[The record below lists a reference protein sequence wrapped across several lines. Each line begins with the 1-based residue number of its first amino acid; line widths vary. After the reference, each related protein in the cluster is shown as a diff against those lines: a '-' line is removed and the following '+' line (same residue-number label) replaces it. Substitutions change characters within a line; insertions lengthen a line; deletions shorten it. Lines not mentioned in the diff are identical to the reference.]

1 MNFLRGKFI
10 AVPVFVL
17 VLGWLLLFPLAS
29 RSNTASAA
37 AIPEP
42 IESHPRVFATAS
54 DRIKLADKWDETT
67 GWAKQAADALQA
79 DANSPVSF
87 QLPNLQYV
95 NENSPTTNE
104 SRQAREKLDA
114 LAFKYLM
121 DPVAN
126 QASGQAA
133 VAGAKQYLG
142 SLVLPAAGGNH
153 HVIGRNL
160 LTAAF
165 VYDWC
170 YALLTDE
177 DKRFFIERIERMA
190 SQFTEIGYPTF
201 KQSAVTSPGSSEV
214 WLLDLLAAGI
224 AIYDE
229 KPEMYNIVSDFL
241 YEHVFPAR
249 DFLYKSGM
257 PYNGV
262 AYGPGKYMFDLWPSW
277 LYGKMGLDDPYRNE
291 SMKDVP
297 YRWLYERRPDGQLL
311 RSGDNYIST
320 YADPGEYWD
329 NIGDT
334 AYPEYLYQN
343 GLILTEANHIR
354 PSINPNDSFNSAL
367 FALLLRDLTLAPKPV
382 SEMTDLSLTRYF
394 GSPIGSMIART
405 GWCTYLGNTPNCT
418 SPNAAPDV
426 VAEMKIQEWSVNDHA
441 HWDAGSF
448 QLYYKGA
455 LAIKSGVYE
464 GLDANGKLVGYG
476 SDHDLNYH
484 KRSISANTLLIEDPA
499 EAFAYRG
506 TTRSNDGGQRI
517 ANDGFQPHNLTDL
530 KDPAK
535 GYRTGEVLS
544 YGIQADGNGGPLDAP
559 DFSYLKGDIADAYSD
574 KVSEVKRSFVFLNL
588 KNSTI
593 PAALIT
599 YDKITAASSSYQKKW
614 LLHSEETPAVNG
626 NRTVIKREEG
636 DYDGKLVN
644 DTLLPAAASVD
655 VTSVGGVGNEYF
667 VDGANYPMSDK
678 YDPNTVEGGTYRVE
692 VSPKAEAETDRL
704 LNVMQV
710 MDTGT
715 TPESPVYVETRTP
728 VNTKRHD
735 GVMIRDRVVYFA
747 YSGERNSD
755 TLKFTVTN
763 ASYGT
768 LKFLI
773 TDMAA
778 GFWQVKRTGETGF
791 LVRSTK
797 EGGFIEFEGAPGE
810 YTITNYGMASD
821 IAAPTPPGGVQVK
834 SVTKDSVTL
843 EWSKSSDNVGI
854 DHYEVFRDGVSVG
867 TPTDTSMEVTG
878 LSSGVEYTFKV
889 KAVDLKNLASNFSA
903 EVKATPVDTVRPTVP
918 GNVRANAGG
927 KFVELKWD
935 ASTDNVGVTGYDIY
949 ERDALVFPGV
959 TGTSWILYPTSQLA
973 IEPDRLYRF
982 TVVAKD
988 AAGNRSSAR
997 TTFAGGVWTQ
1007 KDSSIDVW
1015 ATSGEYLI
1023 NSANTAYIEAEKYR
1037 ALSGQW
1043 GLRSD
1048 STPSEGI
1055 YVRSADDNPNDQD
1068 YLEFK
1073 LNVATAGNYYI
1084 SLLGKGGSALPN
1096 HMTLRIDNNAATE
1109 QTIALTSTAWSWL
1122 RTGSFFSI
1130 PAGTHTVRLLPSR
1143 SGLDVDKIAI
1153 STQTATP
1160 TGIGGTA
1167 LKPMDSRP
1175 PAQPNLSY
1183 SKSDNVFKL
1192 MWTKSADNDNSAAP
1206 QYEVLRSTGTAEP
1219 STVVLTASSATQYT
1233 SPALTTGTR
1242 YNFKV
1247 RAIDAAGNEIFS
1259 NVIHITP

>member
-1 MNFLRGKFI
+1 M
-10 AVPVFVL
+10 
-17 VLGWLLLFPLAS
+17 
-29 RSNTASAA
+29 
-37 AIPEP
+37 
-42 IESHPRVFATAS
+42 ATANDRTALQAKWNADS
-54 DRIKLADKWDETT
+54 D
-67 GWAKQAADALQA
+67 WAKQAAAALEA

-87 QLPNLQYV
+87 VLADLQY
-95 NENSPTTNE
+95 NGPNSLTTNE
-104 SRQAREKLDA
+104 NRQAREKLDA

-121 DPVAN
+121 NPVAN
-126 QASGQAA
+126 LASGQAA
-133 VAGAKQYLG
+133 VAGAKQYFG
-142 SLVLPAAGGNH
+142 SLALPAAGGDH
-153 HVIGRNL
+153 HTIGRNL

-177 DKRFFIERIERMA
+177 DKRFFIERIDRMA
-190 SQFTEIGYPTF
+190 SQFTDIGYPAF

-241 YEHVFPAR
+241 YEQVFPAR
-249 DFLYKSGM
+249 DFLYESGM

-277 LYGKMGLDDPYRNE
+277 LYKKMGKDDPYWNNN
-291 SMKDVP
+291 MKEVP

-329 NIGDT
+329 NLGDT
-334 AYPEYLYQN
+334 AYPEYLYQD
-343 GLILTEANHIR
+343 GLILTEANRIR
-354 PSINPNDSFNSAL
+354 PIIKPNDNFNSAL
-367 FALLLRDLTLAPKPV
+367 FALLLRDLTLAPQPIANLSQK
-382 SEMTDLSLTRYF
+382 SLTRYF

-405 GWCTYLGNTPNCT
+405 GWCTYLGNTPECT

-464 GLDANGKLVGYG
+464 GLDASNTLVGYG
-476 SDHDLNYH
+476 SPHDLNYH
-484 KRSISANTLLIEDPA
+484 KRSIAANTLLIEDPA
-499 EAFAYRG
+499 ETFKYRG

-517 ANDGFQPHNLTDL
+517 ANDGYQSNNLTDL

-544 YGIQADGNGGPLDAP
+544 YGIQANADGQPLAAP
-559 DFSYLKGDIADAYSD
+559 DFSYLKGDITDAYSD

-588 KNSTI
+588 KNATI

-599 YDKITAASSSYQKKW
+599 YDKVTAASSSYQKKW
-614 LLHSEETPAVNG
+614 LLHSEETPTVNG

-636 DYDGKLVN
+636 NYDGKLVN

-655 VTSVGGVGNEYF
+655 VTLVGGSGNEYL
-667 VDGANYPMSDK
+667 VDGTNYPMGDK
-678 YDPNTVEGGTYRVE
+678 YGVNTVEGGTYRVE
-692 VSPKAEAETDRL
+692 VSPKTEASTDRF

-710 MDTGT
+710 MDAGT
-715 TPESPVYVETRTP
+715 TPASPVYLEARTP
-728 VNTKRHD
+728 TNAKRHD
-735 GVMIRDRVVYFA
+735 GVMLRDRVVFFG
-747 YSGERNSD
+747 YSGERNTD
-755 TLKFTVTN
+755 TLKFNVTN
-763 ASYGT
+763 TGPNN

-778 GFWQVKRTGETGF
+778 GFWQVKRDGEAGF

-810 YTITNYGMASD
+810 YTITNYGLASD
-821 IAAPTPPGGVQVK
+821 NAAPTPPGEVRVK
-834 SVTKDSVTL
+834 SVTGDSVTL
-843 EWSKSSDNVGI
+843 EWSKSADNVGI

-867 TPTDTSMEVTG
+867 TPTGTSMQVTG
-878 LSSGVEYTFKV
+878 LSPGVEYTFKV
-889 KAVDLKNLASNFSA
+889 KAIDLKNLASNFSA

-949 ERDALVFPGV
+949 EGNTLVFPGV
-959 TGTSWILYPTSQLA
+959 TGTSWIVYPTSLLA
-973 IEPDRLYRF
+973 IDPDRLYRF

-997 TTFAGGVWTQ
+997 TTFAGGAWTQ

-1015 ATSGEYLI
+1015 TTSAEYLV

-1037 ALSGQW
+1037 VLSGQW
-1043 GLRSD
+1043 GLKSD
-1048 STPSEGI
+1048 STQSEGI

-1068 YLEFK
+1068 FLEFK

-1084 SLLGKGGSALPN
+1084 SILGRGGSAASN
-1096 HMTLRIDNNAATE
+1096 NMTLRIDNNAASE
-1109 QTIALTSTAWSWL
+1109 QSITLSSGTWGWN
-1122 RTGSFFSI
+1122 RTGSAFSI
-1130 PAGTHTVRLLPSR
+1130 LAGSHTLRLLPSR

-1153 STQTATP
+1153 STQTAAP

-1167 LKPMDSRP
+1167 LKPVDTRP
-1175 PAQPNLSY
+1175 PTQPNLSY

-1192 MWTKSADNDNSAAP
+1192 MWTKSADNDNSATP
-1206 QYEVLRSTGTAEP
+1206 QYELLQSTGTAEP
-1219 STVVLTASSATQYT
+1219 SAVVMAASPATQYT
-1233 SPALTTGTR
+1233 PSTPLTVGTR

-1247 RAIDAAGNEIFS
+1247 RAIDAAGNETFS

>member
-1 MNFLRGKFI
+1 MNFLRRKFI
-10 AVPVFVL
+10 AVLAFAL
-17 VLGWLLLFPLAS
+17 VLGWLLLFSLGDAVKP
-29 RSNTASAA
+29 ASAA

-42 IESHPRVFATAS
+42 IGGHPRVFATAD
-54 DRIKLADKWDETT
+54 DRTDLAAKWNAGS
-67 GWAKQAADALQA
+67 GWAAQAAAALQA
-79 DANSPVSF
+79 DAASPATF
-87 QLPNLQYV
+87 QLPNLQYID
-95 NENSPTTNE
+95 ENSPKTNE
-104 SRQAREKLDA
+104 NRQAREKLDA

-121 DPVAN
+121 NPTAN
-126 QASGQAA
+126 LASGQAA
-133 VAGAKQYLG
+133 VAGAKQYFG
-142 SLVLPAAGGNH
+142 SLALPAAGGDH
-153 HVIGRNL
+153 HTIGRNL

-190 SQFTEIGYPTF
+190 SQFTEIGYPAF
-201 KQSAVTSPGSSEV
+201 KQSAVTSPGSSEI

-229 KPEMYNIVSDFL
+229 KPEMYNIVSEFL
-241 YEHVFPAR
+241 YEQVFPAR
-249 DFLYKSGM
+249 DFLYESGM

-262 AYGPGKYMFDLWPSW
+262 AYGPGKYMIDLWPSW
-277 LYGKMGLDDPYRNE
+277 LYLKMGLDDPYRNPN
-291 SMKDVP
+291 MKEVP
-297 YRWLYERRPDGQLL
+297 YRWLYDRRPDGQLL

-329 NIGDT
+329 IIGDT
-334 AYPEYLYQN
+334 AYPEYLYRD
-343 GLILTEANHIR
+343 GLILAEADRMR
-354 PSINPNDSFNSAL
+354 PNIKTDDRANSAL
-367 FALLLRDLTLAPKPV
+367 FALLLRDLTLTSRPITDI
-382 SEMTDLSLTRYF
+382 SEKSLTRYF
-394 GSPIGSMIART
+394 GSPIGSMVART
-405 GWCTYLGNTPNCT
+405 GWTTYDVA
-418 SPNAAPDV
+418 SPDFASPDV

-464 GLDANGKLVGYG
+464 DLDATNTLVGYA
-476 SDHDLNYH
+476 SQHDLNYH
-484 KRSISANTLLIEDPA
+484 KRSIAANALLIEDPA
-499 EAFAYRG
+499 ETFKYRG

-517 ANDGFQPHNLTDL
+517 ANDGYQPHNLNDL

-544 YGIQADGNGGPLDAP
+544 HGIQADANGQPLAAP
-559 DFSYLKGDIADAYSD
+559 DFSYLKGDITDAYSD

-588 KNSTI
+588 KNASI

-599 YDKITAASSSYQKKW
+599 YDKVTAASSSYQKKW

-636 DYDGKLVN
+636 SYDGKLVN
-644 DTLLPAAASVD
+644 DTLLPAASSAD
-655 VTSVGGVGNEYF
+655 ITTVGGSGNEYF
-667 VDGANYPMSDK
+667 VDGTNYPMGDK
-678 YDPNTVEGGTYRVE
+678 YPVNTVEGGTYRVE
-692 VSPKAEAETDRL
+692 VSPKAEAPTDRF

-715 TPESPVYVETRTP
+715 TPASPVYLEARTTT
-728 VNTKRHD
+728 NAKRHD
-735 GVMIRDRVVYFA
+735 GVMIRDRVVFFG

-755 TLKFTVTN
+755 TLKFNVANTPPYATF
-763 ASYGT
+763 
-768 LKFLI
+768 KILI
-773 TDMAA
+773 ADMAA

-797 EGGFIEFEGAPGE
+797 EGGFIEFAGAPGE
-810 YTITNYGMASD
+810 YTITNYGLASD
-821 IAAPTPPGGVQVK
+821 NAAPTPPSGVQVK
-834 SVTKDSVTL
+834 AVTKDSVTL
-843 EWSKSSDNVGI
+843 EWSESADNVGI

-878 LSSGVEYTFKV
+878 LSSGIEYTFKV
-889 KAVDLKNLASNFSA
+889 KAIDLKGLASNFSA
-903 EVKATPVDTVRPTVP
+903 EVTATPVDTVRPTVP

-927 KFVELKWD
+927 KFVELEWD
-935 ASTDNVGVTGYDIY
+935 ASTDDVGVTGYDIY
-949 ERDALVFPGV
+949 EGKKLVFPGV
-959 TGTSWILYPTSQLA
+959 IGTKWILYPTAQLP

-997 TTFAGGVWTQ
+997 STFAGGVWTQ
-1007 KDSSIDVW
+1007 TDSSIDVW
-1015 ATSGEYLI
+1015 TTSGEYRI
-1023 NSANTAYIEAEKYR
+1023 NDANTAYIEAEKYR
-1037 ALSGQW
+1037 VLSGQW
-1043 GLRSD
+1043 GLRTD

-1055 YVRSADDNPNDQD
+1055 YVRSTDDNPNDQD
-1068 YLEFK
+1068 FLEYK

-1084 SLLGKGGSALPN
+1084 SILGKGGSAAPN
-1096 HMTLRIDNNAATE
+1096 QMTLRIDNDAGTQ
-1109 QTIALTSTAWSWL
+1109 QTIALSSAAWGWH
-1122 RTGSFFSI
+1122 RTGLAFSI
-1130 PAGTHTVRLLPSR
+1130 PAGSHTLRLLPSR

-1153 STQTATP
+1153 STQTAAP

-1167 LKPMDSRP
+1167 LKPVDSRP
-1175 PAQPNLSY
+1175 STQPNLSY
-1183 SKSDNVFKL
+1183 SKSDTGFKL
-1192 MWTKSADNDNSAAP
+1192 MWAKSSDNDISAAP
-1206 QYEVLRSTGTAEP
+1206 QYELLMSTGTAEP
-1219 STVVLTASSATQYT
+1219 STIVMAASSATQYT
-1233 SPALTTGTR
+1233 PSSPLTVGTR

-1247 RAIDAAGNEIFS
+1247 RAIDAAGNETFS